1 MYQLKIN
8 SIVSCLIILSVLL
21 INSCK
26 KTEDESPE
34 KATITIASPSANDMI
49 KYGST
54 VNISGKIESPDGIHG
69 YRIVIRK
76 KSDNAVQLDT
86 SEHAHGYSIDFNQN
100 WTNYVQGH
108 NDMEL
113 EVFGILGHDGS
124 TASKKIIFHCYE

>member
-8 SIVSCLIILSVLL
+8 SIVSCLIIVSVLL

-26 KTEDESPE
+26 KTENESSG
-34 KATITIASPSANDMI
+34 KATITIVSPSADDMD

-54 VNISGKIESPDGIHG
+54 INISGKVESPDGIHG

-100 WTNYVQGH
+100 WTNNVPGN

-113 EVFGILGHDGS
+113 EVFGTLGHDGS
-124 TASKKIIFHCYE
+124 TVSKKIIFHCYE